1 MLNAQQVILKLNIMN
16 YDFKGIRNTNLIDD
30 FLQFLTSANEN
41 NLWLH
46 FGMIVEI
53 DPTIDFTN
61 NNVLIRWREKVEGF
75 NDKIIYYN
83 LAEFKNDF
91 QLINA

>member
-1 MLNAQQVILKLNIMN
+1 
-16 YDFKGIRNTNLIDD
+16 
-30 FLQFLTSANEN
+30 
-41 NLWLH
+41 
-46 FGMIVEI
+46 MIVEI